1 MENLCLKFPYLCSM
15 IFANL
20 DNKSLVQCRL
30 VNKSWKK
37 LIENEKILWKRILKK
52 YITNLTSKCWYEIL
66 IRIPVDIIREIA
78 TAVNHTFMSQL
89 QGWHWEFNSI
99 FLCMV
104 KVHICRT
111 SNFLPVLLTSL
122 RGWGKWG
129 IHFFV
134 PLGFG
139 DQSSFP
145 RGLLWVWPLM
155 LWVWRL

>member
-89 QGWHWEFNSI
+89 QGWHS
-99 FLCMV
+99 
-104 KVHICRT
+104 
-111 SNFLPVLLTSL
+111 
-122 RGWGKWG
+122 
-129 IHFFV
+129 
-134 PLGFG
+134 
-139 DQSSFP
+139 
-145 RGLLWVWPLM
+145 
-155 LWVWRL
+155 